1 MSRDLPPR
9 LYRKHGAYYYVRD
22 HVWTHIGRDYG
33 QALRTWAEW
42 EGRNAEGVHTI
53 AQVIARYLADSK
65 GRLKPSTLDEY
76 GYAMRQLVPVFGM
89 MPMAALRREHV
100 YEYVRRRGNVSGN
113 RERALL
119 SAVYTWALN
128 AGIYAGANPAAGLR
142 YRNPERPRQRYIT
155 DVELQTLIDHAWP
168 RWKPF
173 LRFAYLTGLREGDLL
188 RLRLSDRQ
196 QDGILVDTGKTGR
209 RVLIGWSPELRT
221 LWASMKKDRIG
232 TAPLLINR
240 DGEAYTSS
248 GFRASWRKLKLRAG
262 LPDVHFHDIRKKT
275 GSDADS
281 LAHAA
286 QLLAHED
293 EGTTRKHYRVK
304 PTPIAP
310 IG

>member
-9 LYRKHGAYYYVRD
+9 LHQSHGAYYYVRN
-22 HVWTHIGRDYG
+22 HKWLRIGRDYG

-42 EGRNAEGVHTI
+42 EGQDALGIRTI
-53 AQVIARYLADSK
+53 AQAIARYISDGAS
-65 GRLKPSTLDEY
+65 RLKPSTLTEY
-76 GYAMRQLVPVFGM
+76 RYAMRQLIPVFGT
-89 MPMAALRREHV
+89 MPMEALRREHV

-128 AGIYAGANPAAGLR
+128 AGIYAGANPAAGLH
-142 YRNPERPRQRYIT
+142 YRNPEPPRQRYIT
-155 DVELQTLIDHAWP
+155 DAELQRLVDAAGT

-173 LRFAYLTGLREGDLL
+173 LRFAYLTGLRQGDLL
-188 RLRLSDRQ
+188 RLRLSDAQ
-196 QDGILVDTGKTGR
+196 EGGIVVQTHKTGKR
-209 RVLIGWSPELRT
+209 IVIGWTPEVRS
-221 LWASMKKDRIG
+221 LWCAMARNRIG
-232 TAPLLINR
+232 ASPMLINR
-240 DGEAYTSS
+240 NGVAYTSS

-262 LPDVHFHDIRKKT
+262 IPDVHFHDIRKKT

-281 LAHAA
+281 LTHAA

-293 EGTTRKHYRVK
+293 EATTRKRYRVK
-304 PTPIAP
+304 PTPVTP